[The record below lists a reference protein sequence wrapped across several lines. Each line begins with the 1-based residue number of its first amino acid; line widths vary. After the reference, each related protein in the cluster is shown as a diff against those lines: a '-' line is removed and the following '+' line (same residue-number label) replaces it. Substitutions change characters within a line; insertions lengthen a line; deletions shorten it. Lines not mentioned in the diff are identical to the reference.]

1 MDTPEPIA
9 KQIATR
15 LGNSQL
21 HDTGGRVFRL
31 ELRDL
36 REVRPRA
43 GWFQFSLALRD
54 SDGQAS
60 RTPIMAGIV
69 SGGGRGVMPW
79 FEGRVYPTVE
89 FAQGE
94 QLDARKAGLEA
105 ELIQLLGGLVPAG
118 GHLML
123 EYESPGQGDTHRE
136 LLLRV
141 PPAATPLGA
150 LMFRAGFR
158 GHFKDWYI
166 SEGGHEGPR
175 KLQANKSPNPK
186 AASEALHSNLEEL
199 RRFVKRPLPE
209 NSEDAVLVA
218 RAQQRARELLK
229 EFGEHSRPNPRRTPS
244 RKRR

>member
-1 MDTPEPIA
+1 
-9 KQIATR
+9 
-15 LGNSQL
+15 
-21 HDTGGRVFRL
+21 
-31 ELRDL
+31 
-36 REVRPRA
+36 
-43 GWFQFSLALRD
+43 
-54 SDGQAS
+54 
-60 RTPIMAGIV
+60 
-69 SGGGRGVMPW
+69 MPW
-79 FEGRVYPTVE
+79 FEGRVCPTVE

-186 AASEALHSNLEEL
+186 AASEALQSNLEEL

-209 NSEDAVLVA
+209 NAEDAVLVA